1 MGRLLSLLL
10 IGAMLVVPFQPK
22 ISMAQALTE
31 EELAELPGSEVLI
44 SDLKKQGAA
53 LNPEAAAYGTVAN
66 STVEWQAFTEA
77 LRFTTNVQPA
87 STYLLQYVLPI
98 EASIEKDDVIL
109 ATFYARTLRSTVET
123 AEGTVALVMEKRGN
137 FEKSIT
143 ETLTVPT
150 QWKKFLV
157 PIKAALLMEV
167 NTPQIAFRLGYKP
180 QEIEIA
186 NLKVVNYKKA
196 VTFDSLPSTPV
207 IYEGME
213 EDAPW
218 RAEANQ
224 RIEQIRKGDMQV
236 EVKDTDGHPV
246 EGASVQVKMTKHDF
260 KFGTAVNST
269 MINGTD
275 ANAETYRTK
284 LKENFNSVVMEN
296 EMKWQWWEQDRNRTV
311 NLYNWLG
318 ANHFDIRGHALLWDG
333 STRLPADI
341 PGLVSNKTS
350 LEKRIQDHFHELAG
364 FFRGRLYNWDV
375 LNEPVLNSM
384 IRNTYA
390 DQGALM
396 ANWFKMA
403 KEADPAA
410 KLYVNETQILGVDA
424 PVIANFSG
432 ILQSMKDNGAP
443 IDGIGIQAHFG
454 STPVSPMAFYN
465 QLTHFTEYAPDIAIT
480 EFDVN
485 SPKEDIQGEFTRD
498 ILLASFSHPNVKSF
512 TMWGFWDGAH
522 WQNNAPLFRSD
533 WTLKPSGE
541 QWRNLIY
548 GTWWTNEMGTTD
560 ANGQFQTRGFY
571 GDYDIIVTKGGVSQ
585 TVKASLLQG
594 QDNKVS
600 VVWGVPLQGGTTE
613 TFVPLSL
620 PVPNTDITAPVW
632 PYGSTF
638 GASNT
643 SPTSVSLTWPS
654 AHDNLVVTG
663 YRVYKDGEL
672 VKQVPANVTSYDIT
686 GLTPGHSYSFTVQA
700 LDTQGNTS
708 VLSQPI
714 VTSTTSGVDSE
725 LPGWNK
731 GSAIEV
737 ADLSQT
743 GVRLS
748 WPNGVDNDGADGYRI
763 YVNGQIWA
771 DVSGTSYDVVGLVP
785 NKLYT
790 IRVESKDSD
799 GNLSVGGPI
808 VTFRT
813 LGVEDMTAPTWDLAS
828 SVSASD
834 VTTTG
839 LQLTWNPAQDSGGV
853 TAYRV
858 FQDGKQVVTLP
869 ALVKSFTITGLTPN
883 TTHVFRVEAG
893 DGKNNWSITGPGL
906 SIKTQ
911 AGPDEVHPTWPANR
925 GLTYSGLADHAVNL
939 NWTAA
944 FDEIGVTGYK
954 IFANNTL
961 IATVAGNIQT
971 YAVTNLTAG
980 TAYSFRV
987 EAGDAAG
994 SWSTNGPAVSVTTY
1008 QGVVRKQTVIYPSA
1022 DAFIQAPSTLGEAGT
1037 TNNLDYLRFK
1047 NAAGVSGSD
1056 ANKNTGNN
1064 RRAYLK
1070 FPLTSVTG
1078 NVYDAS
1084 LNLYVFAVQTAN
1096 MDISMDLY
1104 STGDNWREVTDASGA
1119 SINWQNKPVDGSLI
1133 ASTIVRNAGYWK
1145 KISVT
1150 SQAAAEKSGDG
1161 TISFKLQNDSWLD
1174 QNVDFYSKE
1183 AAGANVAFRPY
1194 LTVGTEELPT
1204 DTTAPTWT
1212 GANLAVTQVAPHT
1225 ATLTWPSAQD
1235 LSGVNRYK
1243 VYQNGVAIA
1252 TVASDV
1258 YSYQVNGL
1266 APATA
1271 YTFKV
1276 EAVDI
1281 ALESTNGPSASLTTP
1296 AVDAVSPVWPTSA
1309 GLTSQNVS
1317 RKALRL
1323 HWSVADDNYGVM
1335 AYDVYQGAALLGTVT
1350 DTTYEVTT
1358 LTPGTN
1364 YSFHVVARDAA
1375 GNTVS
1380 SPVLSTA
1387 TLAGDVTLPT
1397 WSNGSQLDPTL
1408 ISASG
1413 LQLNWPAAVDDTGV
1427 MSYRIEQ
1434 DDSTLIEV
1442 SNDIRSYFI
1451 NGLQA
1456 QTAYMF
1462 KVRAVD
1468 EAGNVSEPLQVYEGT
1483 MVADTI
1489 TPQWPTGSRITST
1502 RLDNQITLEWDAA
1515 VDNVGIMQYN
1525 LYRNGGF
1532 AASVAGATSLMLQD
1546 TEAAVYKVEAQ
1557 DFLGNSTVFGPS
1569 TDDPEIPVP
1578 SDKTAPGWPA
1588 ESVLTQ
1594 GIVTSNSVQLSWSQ
1608 AIDRVGVTQY
1618 KLLMNGNVVTTTPNT
1633 MWQVTGLSGDTAYD
1647 FKVEAADAANNW
1659 SSNGPTLQVRTQ
1671 VAPPTLDTTA
1681 PGWPDGSALIQGD
1694 VTTTSVQLSWSEA
1707 IDLVG
1712 VTQYKLLMNGNVVTT
1727 TPNTTWQVTG
1737 LTADTAYDFKVEA
1750 ADAANNWS
1758 TSGPSLNVRTQAV
1771 PAPTGPSTGTQSE
1784 PEKPTITVNN
1794 GAAEITFPAA
1804 SLTTV
1809 DGKATA
1815 TINKTTLEEAFKK
1828 ADPQAGGTT
1837 SIVTLHVPQVAGANS
1852 YALELP
1858 TEYLTQQTSKH
1869 GLEISTELGT
1879 VVLPSNMFANNAAAA
1894 GQSTLTINI
1903 SIDKLP
1909 AQTDLKGKTG
1919 VVVDLQF
1926 TASGQ
1931 PMKFE
1936 NKDATVTVRIPY
1948 TLSPEEKAHPEL
1960 LNVWYVNAQ
1969 GEAQLVPTG
1978 SYNAATGSI
1987 EFSTNHFSMYAVSY
2001 NKPAFQDLASTT
2013 WAFHAIETL
2022 AAKGIIQGVTAQ
2034 AFNPTA
2040 SITRADFTKLL
2051 VETFGLQ
2058 ATSETHFTDVQKGA
2072 YYEKAVGIASKLGI
2086 VNGVDDQH
2094 FNPQANITRQDMF
2107 VMITRALAQVS
2118 KSLPTANNASK
2129 FTDGA
2134 DIASYAVQSIN
2145 ALVQQGLVEGN
2156 AGKVNPLG
2164 NTTRAETAVMLYR
2177 LFQFIYQ

>member
-1 MGRLLSLLL
+1 MIKSMHKILSLLL
-10 IGAMLVVPFQPK
+10 VGALLVVPFQSVK
-22 ISMAQALTE
+22 VMAQVLTE
-31 EELAELPGSEVLI
+31 EELGQLPGSEVLI
-44 SDLKKQGAA
+44 SDIKKQGSA
-53 LNPEAAAYGTVAN
+53 LNPEAPAYGTVAD
-66 STVEWQAFTEA
+66 STVEGQSFSEA

-98 EASIEKDDVIL
+98 EASIEKDDVML
-109 ATFYARTLRSTVET
+109 ATFYARTLKSTVET

-143 ETLTVPT
+143 ETITVPT

-157 PIKAALLMEV
+157 PIKAALLMEA

-196 VTFDSLPSTPV
+196 VTLDSLPSTPV

-236 EVKDTDGHPV
+236 EVKDAAGQPI
-246 EGASVQVKMTKHDF
+246 EGADVHVKMTKHDF

-275 ANAETYRTK
+275 ANSETYRTK

-296 EMKWQWWEQDRNRTV
+296 EMKWPWWEQDRSRTV

-318 ANHFDIRGHALLWDG
+318 SNGFDIRGHALLWDG
-333 STRLPADI
+333 ATRLPADI
-341 PGLVSNKTS
+341 PGLVSNKTA

-364 FFRGRLYNWDV
+364 YFRGRLYNWDV

-384 IRNTYA
+384 IRSTYP

-396 ANWFKMA
+396 AKWFKMA

-410 KLYVNETQILGVDA
+410 KLYVNETQILGTDA
-424 PVIANFSG
+424 PVIENFSN
-432 ILQSMKDNGAP
+432 ILQSMKDHGAP
-443 IDGIGIQAHFG
+443 IDGVGIQAHFG

-465 QLTHFTEYAPDIAIT
+465 QLTHFTKYAPEIAIT

-485 SPKEDIQGEFTRD
+485 SPKEDIQGKFTRD
-498 ILLASFSHPNVKSF
+498 ILLAAFSHPNVKSF

-522 WQNNAPLFRSD
+522 WQNNAPLFRTN

-548 GTWWTNEMGTTD
+548 GTWWTDVTGTTN
-560 ANGQFQTRGFY
+560 ASGQYQTRGFY
-571 GDYDIIVTKGGVSQ
+571 GDYDVIITKGGVSQ

-600 VVWGVPLQGGTTE
+600 VVWGAPSQGGTTK
-613 TFVPLSL
+613 TFIPLAI
-620 PVPNTDITAPVW
+620 PAQNAEITAPIW

-654 AHDNLVVTG
+654 AHDNQSVVG
-663 YRVYKDGEL
+663 YRVYKDGDL

-686 GLTPGHSYSFTVQA
+686 GLIPGHTYSFTVQA
-700 LDTQGNTS
+700 LDAQGNTS

-714 VTSTTSGVDSE
+714 VTSTTSGVDTE

-731 GSAIEV
+731 GSSIEV
-737 ADLSQT
+737 ADLGQSGAQ
-743 GVRLS
+743 LS
-748 WPNGVDNDGADGYRI
+748 WPAGVDNDGADGYRI

-771 DVSGTSYDVVGLVP
+771 DVSGTSYALVGLDP

-813 LGVEDMTAPTWDLAS
+813 LGVEDTTAPTWDLAS
-828 SVSASD
+828 SVTASD

-839 LQLTWNPAQDSGGV
+839 LQLNWNAAQDSGGV

-858 FQDGKQVVTLP
+858 FQDGKEVVMLP
-869 ALVKSFTITGLTPN
+869 ALVKSFTISGLTPN
-883 TTHVFRVEAG
+883 TTHSFRVEAG
-893 DGKNNWSITGPGL
+893 DGRNNWSVAGPGL
-906 SIKTQ
+906 SVKTQ
-911 AGPDEVHPTWPANR
+911 AGPDAVAPKWPANR
-925 GLTYSGLADHAVNL
+925 SLTYSGLADHAVTL

-944 FDEIGVTGYK
+944 SDEMGVKGYK
-954 IFANNTL
+954 IVANNQL
-961 IATVAGNIQT
+961 LATVDGNIQSF
-971 YAVTNLTAG
+971 AATNLIAG
-980 TAYSFRV
+980 TSYTFRV

-994 SWSTNGPAVSVTTY
+994 NWSANGPAVSVTTY
-1008 QGVVRKQTVIYPSA
+1008 QGVIRKQTVIYPSA
-1022 DAFIQAPSTLGEAGT
+1022 DAFIQAPTVLGEAGT

-1047 NAAGVSGSD
+1047 NAAGASGSD
-1056 ANKNTGNN
+1056 TNKNTGNN

-1078 NVYDAS
+1078 SVYDAS

-1104 STGDNWREVTDASGA
+1104 STGDNWREVTDAGGA
-1119 SINWQNKPVDGSLI
+1119 SINWQNKPVDGPLI
-1133 ASTIVRNAGYWK
+1133 GSTIVRNAGYWK
-1145 KISVT
+1145 KFSVT
-1150 SQAAAEKSGDG
+1150 SQAATEKSGDG
-1161 TISFKLQNDSWLD
+1161 TISFKLQNDTWLD

-1183 AAGANVAFRPY
+1183 VAGANVAFKPY

-1212 GANLAVTQVAPHT
+1212 GANLAITQAAPHT

-1235 LSGVNRYK
+1235 LTGINRYK

-1258 YSYQVNGL
+1258 YSYQVSGL
-1266 APATA
+1266 TASTA

-1276 EAVDI
+1276 EAIDT

-1296 AVDAVSPVWPTSA
+1296 AVDTISPVWPTSA
-1309 GLTSQNVS
+1309 GLTSQNVGRNS
-1317 RKALRL
+1317 LRL
-1323 HWSVADDNYGVM
+1323 KWSVADDNYGVV
-1335 AYDVYQGAALLGTVT
+1335 AYDVYQEAALLGTVT
-1350 DTTYEVTT
+1350 GTTYEVSA
-1358 LTPGTN
+1358 LVPGTS
-1364 YSFHVVARDAA
+1364 YQFHVVARDAE

-1380 SPVLSTA
+1380 SPLLATA
-1387 TLAGDVTLPT
+1387 TLAGDVTLPS
-1397 WSNGSQLDPTL
+1397 WGSRSQLDPTL
-1408 ISASG
+1408 VSATG
-1413 LQLNWPAAVDDTGV
+1413 LQLNWPAAEDDTGV
-1427 MSYRIEQ
+1427 TSYRIEQ
-1434 DDSTLIEV
+1434 NDTSVFEV
-1442 SNDIRSYFI
+1442 PKSVRSYYI

-1456 QTAYMF
+1456 ATAYTF
-1462 KVRAVD
+1462 KIRAVD
-1468 EAGNVSEPLQVYEGT
+1468 EAGNVSEPLQVYAST

-1489 TPQWPTGSRITST
+1489 TPQWPTGSRIIST
-1502 RLDNQITLEWDAA
+1502 RNGDQITLEWDAA

-1525 LYRNGGF
+1525 LYRNGGESV
-1532 AASVAGATSLMLQD
+1532 SVAGATSIVLHD
-1546 TEAAVYKVEAQ
+1546 TEAAVYKVEAR

-1569 TDDPEIPVP
+1569 TNDPEIPVP
-1578 SDKTAPGWPA
+1578 SDTTPPGWPA
-1588 ESVLTQ
+1588 ESALTE
-1594 GIVTSNSVQLSWSQ
+1594 GVVTASSVQLSWSQ

-1618 KLLMNGNVVTTTPNT
+1618 KLLMNGNLVTTT
-1633 MWQVTGLSGDTAYD
+1633 
-1647 FKVEAADAANNW
+1647 AD
-1659 SSNGPTLQVRTQ
+1659 
-1671 VAPPTLDTTA
+1671 
-1681 PGWPDGSALIQGD
+1681 
-1694 VTTTSVQLSWSEA
+1694 
-1707 IDLVG
+1707 
-1712 VTQYKLLMNGNVVTT
+1712 
-1727 TPNTTWQVTG
+1727 TTWQVTG

-1750 ADAANNWS
+1750 GDAANNWS
-1758 TSGPSLNVRTQAV
+1758 SNGPTLQLRTQPVSNPTAPTTGTP
-1771 PAPTGPSTGTQSE
+1771 PAPNKPVITTDNGGTQVKFL
-1784 PEKPTITVNN
+1784 PENVTTHDGKVT
-1794 GAAEITFPAA
+1794 A
-1804 SLTTV
+1804 TV
-1809 DGKATA
+1809 DKAT
-1815 TINKTTLEEAFKK
+1815 LDEAFKK
-1828 ADPQAGGTT
+1828 ADAQMGGT
-1837 SIVTLHVPQVAGANS
+1837 SSKVTLQVPQVSEAKG
-1852 YALELP
+1852 YALEIP
-1858 TEYLTQQTSKH
+1858 TVYLTQQASTH
-1869 GLEISTELGT
+1869 GLEISTPLGT
-1879 VVLPSNMFANNAAAA
+1879 VVLPSSLFANNTAAAEHA
-1894 GQSTLTINI
+1894 SITINI
-1903 SIDKLP
+1903 SLDKLP
-1909 AQTDLKGKTG
+1909 AQADVKGKTG
-1919 VVVDLQF
+1919 IVVDLQF
-1926 TASGQ
+1926 SASGQ
-1931 PMKFE
+1931 PLKFE
-1936 NKDATVTVRIPY
+1936 SKNTSVSVNIPY
-1948 TLSPEEKAHPEL
+1948 VLSPEEKAHPEL
-1960 LNVWYVNAQ
+1960 LNVWFVNAQ

-1978 SYNAATGSI
+1978 SYNAVTGSI
-1987 EFSTNHFSMYAVSY
+1987 HFSTNHFSMYAVSY
-2001 NKPAFQDLASTT
+2001 NKPAFQDLASTP
-2013 WAFHAIETL
+2013 WASQAIEAL
-2022 AAKGIIQGVTAQ
+2022 ASKGIIQGVTAQ

-2058 ATSETHFTDVQKGA
+2058 APAGTQFADVQKGA
-2072 YYEKAVGIASKLGI
+2072 YYEKAIGIANKLGI
-2086 VNGVDDQH
+2086 VNGVDNLH
-2094 FNPQANITRQDMF
+2094 FDPQASITRQDMF
-2107 VMITRALAQVS
+2107 VMITRALAQVN
-2118 KSLPTANNASK
+2118 KSLPTAGNATS

-2134 DIASYAVQSIN
+2134 DIASYAVQAIN
-2145 ALVQQGLVEGN
+2145 ALVKQGLVEGN

-2164 NTTRAETAVMLYR
+2164 NTTRAETSVMLYR

>member
-10 IGAMLVVPFQPK
+10 IGTMLVVPFQPK
-22 ISMAQALTE
+22 ISLAQVLTE
-31 EELAELPGSEVLI
+31 EELGQLSGSEVLI
-44 SDLKKQGAA
+44 SDIKMQGAA
-53 LNPEAAAYGTVAN
+53 LNPEAPAYGTVAN
-66 STVEWQAFTEA
+66 STVDGQAFTEA
-77 LRFTTNVQPA
+77 LHFTTNVQPA

-98 EASIEKDDVIL
+98 QASIEKDDVML
-109 ATFYARTLRSTVET
+109 ATFYARTLKSTVET

-143 ETLTVPT
+143 ETLTVPS

-157 PIKAALLMEV
+157 PIKAALLMEA
-167 NTPQIAFRLGYKP
+167 NTPQIAFRLGFKP

-186 NLKVVNYKKA
+186 NLKVVNYKKT
-196 VTFDSLPSTPV
+196 VTLESLPSTPV

-224 RIEQIRKGDMQV
+224 RIEQIRKGDLQV
-236 EVKDTDGHPV
+236 EVKD
-246 EGASVQVKMTKHDF
+246 ASGLPIQDAAVQVKMTKHDF

-296 EMKWQWWEQDRNRTV
+296 EMKWQWWEQDRSRTV

-318 ANHFDIRGHALLWDG
+318 SNGFDIRGHALLWDG
-333 STRLPADI
+333 ATRLPADI
-341 PGLVSNKTS
+341 PGLVSNKTA

-364 FFRGRLYNWDV
+364 LFRGRLYNWDV

-384 IRNTYA
+384 IRSTYA

-465 QLTHFTEYAPDIAIT
+465 QLTHFTQYATEIAIT

-485 SPKEDIQGEFTRD
+485 SPKEDIQGKFTRD

-522 WQNNAPLFRSD
+522 WQNNAPLFRSN

-548 GTWWTNEMGTTD
+548 GTWWTDVTGTTN
-560 ANGQFQTRGFY
+560 ANGQYQTRGFY

-600 VVWGVPLQGGTTE
+600 IVWGTPSQGGTTE

-620 PVPNTDITAPVW
+620 PAQNAEITAPVW

-638 GASNT
+638 GTSNT
-643 SPTSVSLTWPS
+643 SPTSVSVTWPR
-654 AHDNLVVTG
+654 AHDNLGVSG

-672 VKQVPANVTSYDIT
+672 VKQVLANVTSYDIT

-700 LDTQGNTS
+700 LDAQGNTS

-714 VTSTTSGVDSE
+714 ETTTTSGVDSE
-725 LPGWNK
+725 LPGWTK
-731 GSAIEV
+731 GSAVEV
-737 ADLSQT
+737 ADLGQT
-743 GVRLS
+743 GAQLS

-771 DVSGTSYDVVGLVP
+771 DVSGTSYALVGLDP

-813 LGVEDMTAPTWDLAS
+813 LGVEDTTAPTWDLAS
-828 SVSASD
+828 SVTASD

-839 LQLTWNPAQDSGGV
+839 MQLTWNSAQDSGGV

-869 ALVKSFTITGLTPN
+869 ALVKNFTITGLTPN
-883 TTHVFRVEAG
+883 STHVFRVEAG

-911 AGPDEVHPTWPANR
+911 AGPDEVRPTWPANR
-925 GLTYSGLADHAVNL
+925 SLTYSGLADHAVNL

-971 YAVTNLTAG
+971 YAVTNLIAG
-980 TAYSFRV
+980 TAYTFRV

-994 SWSTNGPAVSVTTY
+994 NWSTNNGPAVSVTTY
-1008 QGVVRKQTVIYPSA
+1008 QGVIRKQTVIYPSA
-1022 DAFIQAPSTLGEAGT
+1022 DAFIQAPSTLGEAGS

-1104 STGDNWREVTDASGA
+1104 STGDNWREVADAGGA
-1119 SINWQNKPVDGSLI
+1119 SINWQNKPADGSLI
-1133 ASTIVRNAGYWK
+1133 GSTIVRNAGYWK
-1145 KISVT
+1145 KLSVT
-1150 SQAAAEKSGDG
+1150 SQAATEKSGDG

-1183 AAGANVAFRPY
+1183 AAGANVGFRPY
-1194 LTVGTEELPT
+1194 LTLGTEELPT

-1235 LSGVNRYK
+1235 LSGINRYK
-1243 VYQNGVAIA
+1243 VYQNGTAIA

-1309 GLTSQNVS
+1309 GLTAQSVG
-1317 RKALRL
+1317 RKALNL
-1323 HWSVADDNYGVM
+1323 HWSAAEDNYGVT

-1350 DTTYEVTT
+1350 GTTYEVSA
-1358 LTPGTN
+1358 LVPGTN
-1364 YSFHVVARDAA
+1364 YQFHVVARDAA

-1397 WSNGSQLDPTL
+1397 WSNGSQLNLTL

-1413 LQLNWPAAVDDTGV
+1413 LQLNWPAAVDDSGV
-1427 MSYRIEQ
+1427 TSYRIEQ
-1434 DDSTLIEV
+1434 DDSMVIEV

-1468 EAGNVSEPLQVYEGT
+1468 EAGNVSEPLQVYEST
-1483 MVADTI
+1483 MLADTI

-1502 RLDNQITLEWDAA
+1502 SVGNQITLVWDAA
-1515 VDNVGIMQYN
+1515 LDNVGVMQYN
-1525 LYRNGGF
+1525 VYRNGGF
-1532 AASVAGATSLMLQD
+1532 VASVAGATSIVLQD

-1588 ESVLTQ
+1588 ESTLTQ

-1608 AIDRVGVTQY
+1608 AIDR
-1618 KLLMNGNVVTTTPNT
+1618 
-1633 MWQVTGLSGDTAYD
+1633 
-1647 FKVEAADAANNW
+1647 
-1659 SSNGPTLQVRTQ
+1659 
-1671 VAPPTLDTTA
+1671 
-1681 PGWPDGSALIQGD
+1681 
-1694 VTTTSVQLSWSEA
+1694 
-1707 IDLVG
+1707 VG

-1758 TSGPSLNVRTQAV
+1758 TSGPSLRIRTQAV
-1771 PAPTGPSTGTQSE
+1771 PAPTEPSTGTQSE

-1794 GAAEITFPAA
+1794 GAAQITFPTT
-1804 SLTTV
+1804 SVTTV

-1815 TINKTTLEEAFKK
+1815 KIDKTTLEEAFKK
-1828 ADPQAGGTT
+1828 TDAQVGGTS
-1837 SIVTLHVPQVAGANS
+1837 SIVTLHVPKVAGANS

-1858 TEYLTQQTSKH
+1858 TEYLTQKASTH

-1879 VVLPSNMFANNAAAA
+1879 VVLPSHMFTNNAAAT

-1936 NKDATVTVRIPY
+1936 NKDASVSVRIPY
-1948 TLSPEEKAHPEL
+1948 VLSSDEKTHPEL
-1960 LNVWYVNAQ
+1960 LNVWYVNTK

-1978 SYNAATGSI
+1978 SYNAATGMFQ
-1987 EFSTNHFSMYAVSY
+1987 FSTNHFSTYAVSY
-2001 NKPAFQDLASTT
+2001 NKPAFQDLASTM
-2013 WAFHAIETL
+2013 WAQKAIEIL
-2022 AAKGIIQGVTAQ
+2022 ASKGIIQGVTAQ
-2034 AFNPTA
+2034 SFNPTA

-2058 ATSETHFTDVQKGA
+2058 ATAETHFEDIQTGT

-2107 VMITRALAQVS
+2107 VMITRALAQVNQ
-2118 KSLPTANNASK
+2118 SLPTGKNANP

-2134 DIASYAVQSIN
+2134 DIASYAVQSIH

>member
-1 MGRLLSLLL
+1 MMMRMGKMGRLLALLL
-10 IGAMLVVPFQPK
+10 IGAMLVVPFQPNM
-22 ISMAQALTE
+22 SMAQALTE
-31 EELAELPGSEVLI
+31 EELAALPGSEVLI
-44 SDLKKQGAA
+44 SDLKQQGAA
-53 LNPEAAAYGTVAN
+53 LNPEAALYGTVAN
-66 STVEWQAFTEA
+66 STVEGQAFTEA
-77 LRFTTNVQPA
+77 LRFATNVQPA

-157 PIKAALLMEV
+157 PIKAALLMEA

-196 VTFDSLPSTPV
+196 VTFDGLPSTPV

-218 RAEANQ
+218 RAEANE

-236 EVKDTDGHPV
+236 EVKDADGHPIQ
-246 EGASVQVKMTKHDF
+246 GAAVQVKMTKHDF

-296 EMKWQWWEQDRNRTV
+296 EMKWQWWEQDRSRTV

-318 ANHFDIRGHALLWDG
+318 SNGFDIRGHALLWDG

-341 PGLVSNKTS
+341 PGLVSNKTA

-364 FFRGRLYNWDV
+364 LFRGRLYNWDV

-384 IRNTYA
+384 IRSTYT

-403 KEADPAA
+403 KEADSAS

-465 QLTHFTEYAPDIAIT
+465 QLTHFTQYAPDIAIT

-485 SPKEDIQGEFTRD
+485 SPKEDIQGKFTRD

-571 GDYDIIVTKGGVSQ
+571 GDYDIIVTRGGVSQ

-594 QDNKVS
+594 QDHKVS
-600 VVWGVPLQGGTTE
+600 VVWGAPSQGGTTKP
-613 TFVPLSL
+613 FVPVSL
-620 PVPNTDITAPVW
+620 PAQNTDITAPIW

-643 SPTSVSLTWPS
+643 SPTSVSLTWPR
-654 AHDNLVVTG
+654 AHDNLAISG
-663 YRVYKDGEL
+663 YRVYKDGEF

-700 LDTQGNTS
+700 LDAQGNTS
-708 VLSQPI
+708 VISQPI
-714 VTSTTSGVDSE
+714 KTSTTSGVDSE

-737 ADLSQT
+737 ADLGQT
-743 GVRLS
+743 GAQLS

-771 DVSGTSYDVVGLVP
+771 DVSGTSYALVGLDP

-813 LGVEDMTAPTWDLAS
+813 LGVEDTTAPTWDLAAS
-828 SVSASD
+828 LNASD

-839 LQLTWNPAQDSGGV
+839 LQLNWNTAQDSGGV

-869 ALVKSFTITGLTPN
+869 ALAKSFTITGLTPN

-893 DGKNNWSITGPGL
+893 DGKDNWSITGPWL
-906 SIKTQ
+906 SVKTQ
-911 AGPDEVHPTWPANR
+911 AGPDEVRPTWPANR
-925 GLTYSGLADHAVNL
+925 SLTYSGLADHGVNL
-939 NWTAA
+939 NWTTA
-944 FDEIGVTGYK
+944 FDQIGVTGYK

-961 IATVAGNIQT
+961 LATVAGNIQT
-971 YAVTNLTAG
+971 FAVTNLTAG
-980 TAYSFRV
+980 TAYTFRV
-987 EAGDAAG
+987 EAEDAAG
-994 SWSTNGPAVSVTTY
+994 NRSTNGPAVSVTTY
-1008 QGVVRKQTVIYPSA
+1008 QGVVRKSTVIYPSA

-1047 NAAGVSGSD
+1047 NAGGVSGSD

-1104 STGDNWREVTDASGA
+1104 NTGDNWREVSDAGGA

-1133 ASTIVRNAGYWK
+1133 GSTIVRNAGYWK
-1145 KISVT
+1145 KFNVT

-1183 AAGANVAFRPY
+1183 ATGANVAFRPY
-1194 LTVGTEELPT
+1194 LTLGTEELPT

-1235 LSGVNRYK
+1235 LSGINRYK
-1243 VYQNGVAIA
+1243 VYQNGTAIA

-1266 APATA
+1266 TPATA

-1281 ALESTNGPSASLTTP
+1281 ALESTNGPSASFTTP
-1296 AVDAVSPVWPTSA
+1296 AVDTVSPLWPTSA
-1309 GLTSQNVS
+1309 GLTAQNVG
-1317 RKALRL
+1317 RKALNL
-1323 HWSVADDNYGVM
+1323 HWSAAEDNYGVM

-1350 DTTYEVTT
+1350 DTTYAVTA
-1358 LTPGTN
+1358 LTPGTT

-1380 SPVLSTA
+1380 SPVLSSA

-1397 WSNGSQLDPTL
+1397 WSIGSKLDPTL

-1413 LQLNWPAAVDDTGV
+1413 LQLNWPVAVDDSGV
-1427 MSYRIEQ
+1427 TSYRIEQ
-1434 DDSTLIEV
+1434 GDSMIIEV
-1442 SNDIRSYFI
+1442 SKDIRSYFI

-1468 EAGNVSEPLQVYEGT
+1468 EAVNVSEPLQVYEST
-1483 MVADTI
+1483 MIADTI

-1502 RLDNQITLEWDAA
+1502 RVGNQITLEWDAA

-1532 AASVAGATSLMLQD
+1532 AASVAGATSIVLQD
-1546 TEAAVYKVEAQ
+1546 PEAAVYKVEAQ
-1557 DFLGNSTVFGPS
+1557 DFLGNTTVFGPS
-1569 TDDPEIPVP
+1569 TNDPQIPVP
-1578 SDKTAPGWPA
+1578 TDTTAPGWPA
-1588 ESVLTQ
+1588 ESALTE
-1594 GIVTSNSVQLSWSQ
+1594 GAVTSNSVQLSWSQ

-1633 MWQVTGLSGDTAYD
+1633 TWQVTGLS
-1647 FKVEAADAANNW
+1647 
-1659 SSNGPTLQVRTQ
+1659 
-1671 VAPPTLDTTA
+1671 
-1681 PGWPDGSALIQGD
+1681 
-1694 VTTTSVQLSWSEA
+1694 
-1707 IDLVG
+1707 
-1712 VTQYKLLMNGNVVTT
+1712 
-1727 TPNTTWQVTG
+1727 
-1737 LTADTAYDFKVEA
+1737 ADTAYDFKVEA
-1750 ADAANNWS
+1750 ADAAGNWS
-1758 TSGPSLNVRTQAV
+1758 TSGPSLSIRTQAV
-1771 PAPTGPSTGTQSE
+1771 PAPTGPSTGTGMQAE
-1784 PEKPTITVNN
+1784 PEKPTITVSN
-1794 GAAEITFPAA
+1794 GEAKITFPAT
-1804 SLTTV
+1804 SVTTK

-1815 TINKTTLEEAFKK
+1815 SINKTTLEEAFKK
-1828 ADPQAGGTT
+1828 MDAQAGGT
-1837 SIVTLHVPQVAGANS
+1837 SSKVTLQVPQVAGANS

-1858 TEYLTQQTSKH
+1858 TEYLTQQASKH
-1869 GLEISTELGT
+1869 GLEISTVLGT

-1894 GQSTLTINI
+1894 RQSTLTINI

-1919 VVVDLQF
+1919 AVVDLQF

-1931 PMKFE
+1931 PVKFE
-1936 NKDATVTVRIPY
+1936 NKDAIVSVSIPY
-1948 TLSPEEKAHPEL
+1948 VLSAEEKAHPEF

-1978 SYNAATGSI
+1978 SYNAATGMI
-1987 EFSTNHFSMYAVSY
+1987 QFSTNHFSRYAVSY

-2013 WAFHAIETL
+2013 WAQKAIETL

-2040 SITRADFTKLL
+2040 TITRADFTKLL

-2058 ATSETHFTDVQKGA
+2058 AASEAHFTDVQKGA
-2072 YYEKAVGIASKLGI
+2072 YYEKAIGIANKLGI
-2086 VNGVDDQH
+2086 ANGVDDQH
-2094 FNPQANITRQDMF
+2094 FNPQANISRQDMF
-2107 VMITRALAQVS
+2107 VMITRALAQVNP
-2118 KSLPTANNASK
+2118 SLPTANRASE
-2129 FTDGA
+2129 FADGA
-2134 DIASYAVQSIN
+2134 DIAPYAVQSIN
-2145 ALVQQGLVEGN
+2145 SLVQQGLVEGN